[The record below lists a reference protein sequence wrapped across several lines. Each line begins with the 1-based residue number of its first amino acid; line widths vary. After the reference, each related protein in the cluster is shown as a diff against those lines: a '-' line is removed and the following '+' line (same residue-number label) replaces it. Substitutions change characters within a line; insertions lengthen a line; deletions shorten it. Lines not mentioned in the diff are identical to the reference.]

1 MEGNSTNEKLDE
13 LANVLLI
20 QRNQADKVIGNTKKI
35 KERLFDLTELNAK
48 NNLNLDELLA
58 NAEHLLSNNAC
69 ASSRD
74 IEVGLKMIQLTD
86 KEQQEATLNIKDYQ
100 FEELE
105 TIEVGRDW
113 ESYWENSVEYTKR
126 NSIDLTGDP
135 FNKLLSPEQQ
145 KKIIEEMKEEYT
157 LEKAQCDKY
166 DYLLA
171 GISGVITGLVDVFLV
186 GSPAKQGLLSKATDS
201 YSEKAVG
208 KYADILIKKDRANGK
223 FKKNGSIPDTLS
235 KKVAYLEK
243 KFEVP
248 YDATSDKMLGN
259 APKTLKMS
267 TKNHHYLSLAHSPG
281 LEGLIFSII
290 DQFTGSGTY
299 LSNGKIVFGAK
310 YDKNKKFELKGNTFP
325 EKLFFGCVNW
335 FGHLMSDLVGSSG
348 SIANGGRGTGLPI
361 PLTQFFQLFDNTR
374 LPGCEDDIA
383 KMARKAFE
391 EGYDFRHG
399 VSMAIPVLLNEL
411 LIRFLWM
418 LKQYFYHKKPIK
430 ELLTERKSPELR
442 RMLLVG
448 HGCLCAVDGVDAV
461 IRSSGNYF
469 SMFMN
474 MNFIAWTRF
483 SYAGFIEVKALYGQ
497 NTIDDKR
504 RNMEMDQEWNQILN
518 ESKAY

>member
-208 KYADILIKKDRANGK
+208 KYADIFIKK
-223 FKKNGSIPDTLS
+223 
-235 KKVAYLEK
+235 Y
-243 KFEVP
+243 
-248 YDATSDKMLGN
+248 
-259 APKTLKMS
+259 
-267 TKNHHYLSLAHSPG
+267 
-281 LEGLIFSII
+281 
-290 DQFTGSGTY
+290 
-299 LSNGKIVFGAK
+299 
-310 YDKNKKFELKGNTFP
+310 
-325 EKLFFGCVNW
+325 
-335 FGHLMSDLVGSSG
+335 
-348 SIANGGRGTGLPI
+348 
-361 PLTQFFQLFDNTR
+361 
-374 LPGCEDDIA
+374 
-383 KMARKAFE
+383 
-391 EGYDFRHG
+391 
-399 VSMAIPVLLNEL
+399 
-411 LIRFLWM
+411 
-418 LKQYFYHKKPIK
+418 
-430 ELLTERKSPELR
+430 
-442 RMLLVG
+442 
-448 HGCLCAVDGVDAV
+448 
-461 IRSSGNYF
+461 
-469 SMFMN
+469 
-474 MNFIAWTRF
+474 
-483 SYAGFIEVKALYGQ
+483 
-497 NTIDDKR
+497 
-504 RNMEMDQEWNQILN
+504 
-518 ESKAY
+518 